1 MNVRVQLC
9 AVARQIVG
17 SEAVELSLP
26 DGATAGDLK
35 QALLARAPGLSILT
49 GTMRLAVNNA
59 YARDDLPIPADA
71 EVACIPPVS
80 GG

>member
-1 MNVRVQLC
+1 MNIRVQLF

-17 SEAVELSLP
+17 SEAVELQLGE
-26 DGATAGDLK
+26 GATVGDVRR
-35 QALLARAPGLSILT
+35 ALLTQAPGLEALSTHL
-49 GTMRLAVNNA
+49 RFAVNNA
-59 YARDDLPIPADA
+59 FASDDALLPPTA